1 MTKHSKQY
9 LRCVRSFMPI
19 RSRTEHRFVNNLR
32 DDLEEFDRIH
42 PDSSYETLTHE
53 FGSPWDMFYSYLS
66 EQNSGL
72 LIRRVKARK
81 IVLRIFVG
89 ILLAIALGLVLYTSH
104 LIKEYD
110 RTMDTAVNGYTNT
123 IEIIE

>member
-9 LRCVRSFMPI
+9 LRRVRSFMPI
-19 RSRTEHRFVNNLR
+19 RNRTERRFLNNLR

-42 PDSSYETLTHE
+42 PDSSFETLIHE

-72 LIRRVKARK
+72 LVRQVRQRK
-81 IVLRIFVG
+81 LALRIFVG
-89 ILLAIALGLVLYTSH
+89 VLLALALSLVLYTSH

-110 RTMDTAVNGYTNT
+110 RTMDNAVGGYTDT